1 MKKTSTS
8 YTVMHS
14 SVFSYS
20 AMFYG
25 TFSSMN
31 NFICQNNTLSKANQ
45 MVSKSRTALKHVAS
59 NTGRKF
65 LLPNTPGHWETPGE
79 RTRRVDKSVEFLSL
93 SYTLRGETFAGRKF
107 FNFCKFWTSSRKF
120 DLFFVKIRENLSHAK
135 WTSNGNLMKIEIDL
149 LEYS

>member
-1 MKKTSTS
+1 MKKTSIS

-45 MVSKSRTALKHVAS
+45 MVSKSRTALKHVAR

-65 LLPNTPGHWETPGE
+65 LLPSTPGHWETPGE

-107 FNFCKFWTSSRKF
+107 FNFCKFWTSSWKF

>member
-1 MKKTSTS
+1 MKKTSIS

-45 MVSKSRTALKHVAS
+45 MVSKSRTALKHVAR

-65 LLPNTPGHWETPGE
+65 LLPSTPG
-79 RTRRVDKSVEFLSL
+79 RTRRVDKSVEFLPL

-107 FNFCKFWTSSRKF
+107 CNFRKFWTSP
-120 DLFFVKIRENLSHAK
+120 
-135 WTSNGNLMKIEIDL
+135 
-149 LEYS
+149 